1 MFALSQELEF
11 HFDSFRLTAP
21 MKVSNC
27 IISTEMVEYTVG
39 LSIIMYNISQHIKHT
54 RDSDKRECRFSHC
67 AIQTRYMLE
76 QIIINPS
83 LINITNLIHDLSHR
97 LKTHLIR
104 SIRWITKCGNHIKKR
119 GRYKSKKTIES
130 LNKVDNTK

>member
-1 MFALSQELEF
+1 
-11 HFDSFRLTAP
+11 

-27 IISTEMVEYTVG
+27 NTITEIVGYTVG
-39 LSIIMYNISQHIKHT
+39 LSIIIYNISQHIKHT
-54 RDSDKRECRFSHC
+54 HDSDKRECRFSHC
-67 AIQTRYMLE
+67 AIQIRYMLE

-83 LINITNLIHDLSHR
+83 LINITNLIHELSHR

-104 SIRWITKCGNHIKKR
+104 GIRWITKCGNHIKKR

-130 LNKVDNTK
+130 LNKDHSTK

>member
-1 MFALSQELEF
+1 
-11 HFDSFRLTAP
+11 
-21 MKVSNC
+21 
-27 IISTEMVEYTVG
+27 
-39 LSIIMYNISQHIKHT
+39 MYNISQHIKYT
-54 RDSDKRECRFSHC
+54 RDSEKRECRFSHC

-83 LINITNLIHDLSHR
+83 LINITNLIHELSNR

-104 SIRWITKCGNHIKKR
+104 SIRWITMWGNHIKNR

-130 LNKVDNTK
+130 LNKVDNTKYRHIPHPASASALKMQRGECADLM